1 GMHLANQNQIKNP
14 LDDEL
19 LCHDQS
25 RMNVKCLTNEY
36 SIQLDPDTIK
46 YLTTK
51 KKSPLSISN
60 DDDIEMRMR

>member
-36 SIQLDPDTIK
+36 SIQLDSDTIK